1 MVWCRYWQLSNP
13 GGMARKERSKKRR
26 KSRELNAVGKK
37 RTKAGIS
44 DQINNIRA
52 GAGLSIAKT
61 VSTIEKPRSKEQ
73 EERREKERVSGWPL

>member
-1 MVWCRYWQLSNP
+1 
-13 GGMARKERSKKRR
+13 MARKERSKKRR

-52 GAGLSIAKT
+52 GAGLSIAKA
-61 VSTIEKPRSKEQ
+61 VSTYREAEEQ
-73 EERREKERVSGWPL
+73 EERREKERREKERREKERVSGWPL